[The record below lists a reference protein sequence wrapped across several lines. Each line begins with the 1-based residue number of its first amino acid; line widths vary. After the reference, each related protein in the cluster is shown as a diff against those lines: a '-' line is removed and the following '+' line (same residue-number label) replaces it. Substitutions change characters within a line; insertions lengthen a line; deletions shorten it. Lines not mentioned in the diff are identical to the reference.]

1 MGETDLGAPSRR
13 RYRISYRCEPSRE
26 RQDKGPSLTASE
38 SQSRTPLQ
46 SPSRRLGNDEYR
58 AMGEFRR
65 TLREFL
71 AFSEQGTL
79 EQGITSQQHQALLA
93 IKSHPGPGAITIG
106 ELAESL
112 LIKNHSAVGLVARL
126 VERDL
131 VARTESAEDRRRVLI
146 ELRPRGADILE
157 TISLRNL
164 ARLNRSAAILS
175 RILRTVR
182 RLEKRGIW
190 TQDH

>member
-1 MGETDLGAPSRR
+1 
-13 RYRISYRCEPSRE
+13 
-26 RQDKGPSLTASE
+26 
-38 SQSRTPLQ
+38 
-46 SPSRRLGNDEYR
+46 
-58 AMGEFRR
+58 MGEFRR